1 MADPFSIVSAAAGLA
16 DIVVRLTKYI
26 RQIQK
31 AIGTIEADIND
42 LVNELE
48 SLNSVCQLLESRF
61 VAVEPT
67 VDVTQALGRTLENC
81 KHVVAKLESLIEE
94 IYGKWD
100 GSTTGFRDK
109 VAKAMRNNSRQT
121 ALNSYRSQIT
131 LWQSSIQLLLMIGE
145 SRDFDQLSNWIKNID
160 QSLQKVFASNQSPN
174 EVSVF

>member
-61 VAVEPT
+61 VAVGSPEPSPRSISSHDSNLSGRTLCTITEPT

-145 SRDFDQLSNWIKNID
+145 S
-160 QSLQKVFASNQSPN
+160 
-174 EVSVF
+174 